1 MSGCCNWICRS
12 GRLLRPLGSTLQP
25 FPGTR
30 QREQSPPCW
39 TSLLLTAGETIRG
52 YSVGKAWGK
61 RRGLK
66 HPRMDFIAV
75 QAGWLKETKISHA
88 GVFWT
93 FCIFL
98 SHYIEVLST

>member
-1 MSGCCNWICRS
+1 MGAVTGSAALGA
-12 GRLLRPLGSTLQP
+12 LRPLGRTLQP

-30 QREQSPPCW
+30 QRAQSPPCW
-39 TSLLLTAGETIRG
+39 TSLLLTAGENIRG

-75 QAGWLKETKISHA
+75 LASGLKETKISHA
-88 GVFWT
+88 GMFCT

-98 SHYIEVLST
+98 RHYIEALST